1 MDIAYSIANVPIRL
15 TDERW
20 VHIVENHDEMAG
32 YYEDVLAVIEDPE
45 YVLRGHGGSLIA
57 ARGYGKARYLMVVY
71 RELSADDGFLITA
84 YFTSKLVR
92 KRITWKSQ

>member
-1 MDIAYSIANVPIRL
+1 MDIAYSINNVPIRL

-32 YYEDVLAVIEDPE
+32 YREDVLAVIEDPE
-45 YVLRGHGGSLIA
+45 CVLRGHGGSLIA
-57 ARGYGKARYLMVVY
+57 ARGYGRARYLMAVY
-71 RELSADDGFLITA
+71 RELSADDGFVITS
-84 YFTSKLVR
+84 YFTSKLDR